1 MNKLLL
7 IEDEKILRDNTC
19 ELLKIYGFECITA
32 QHGKEGLEK
41 ALSEKPDLIICDIM
55 LPYLNGFQIKA
66 ALNEQKNGL
75 ELTPLIFLSAK
86 IERDDQRHG
95 MDLGASDY
103 ITKPFKITELVNSV
117 NRRLGLSKIIKNS
130 IETKVI
136 NSLNDFIKVAKHE
149 CNTPLNS
156 IISLTGLIKENHE
169 NESDFLIKAHH
180 AINTSGKR
188 LYKTLNNLIDLVRI
202 KNKLVFDK
210 QILTANEI
218 KAVITK
224 TIAERATFYNYKK
237 PTDTILDFEYSI
249 QILQEDFEIII
260 FEAIDNMFKFST
272 ANGTSIKLAIISN
285 GSNNEMILNIKN
297 NILIPLTFDENDIGP
312 FKQNNRAYYEQ
323 QGSGLGL
330 YLIKLIVEKYSGTIK
345 IGTIKFQ
352 TFCISVKLPVTGNLN

>member
-7 IEDEKILRDNTC
+7 IEDEKLLRDNTC

-41 ALSEKPDLIICDIM
+41 AFAEKPDLIICDIM

-66 ALNEQKNGL
+66 ALNEQTNGL

-86 IERDDQRHG
+86 IERDDQRYG

-117 NRRLGLSKIIKNS
+117 NSRLGLSKIIKNS
-130 IETKVI
+130 VETKVFD
-136 NSLNDFIKVAKHE
+136 SLNDFIKVAKHE

-156 IISLTGLIKENHE
+156 IINLTGLLKDNHE

-180 AINTSGKR
+180 AVNASGKR

-202 KNKLVFDK
+202 KNKLVLNN
-210 QILTANEI
+210 QVLTAHEI
-218 KAVITK
+218 KAVITRI
-224 TIAERATFYNYKK
+224 IAERATFYNYKE
-237 PTDTILDFEYSI
+237 PTDTLLDFEYSI

-260 FEAIDNMFKFST
+260 FETIDNMFKFST
-272 ANGTSIKLAIISN
+272 ANGTAIKVTTISN
-285 GSNNEMILNIKN
+285 GNNEMILNIKN
-297 NILIPLTFDENDIGP
+297 NILLPLTFDENDIGP
-312 FKQNNRAYYEQ
+312 FKQNNRAHYEQ

-330 YLIKLIVEKYSGTIK
+330 YLIKLIIEKYSGTIK
-345 IGTIKFQ
+345 ISTIKFQ
-352 TFCISVKLPVTGNLN
+352 SFCVSLKLPVIDNLN